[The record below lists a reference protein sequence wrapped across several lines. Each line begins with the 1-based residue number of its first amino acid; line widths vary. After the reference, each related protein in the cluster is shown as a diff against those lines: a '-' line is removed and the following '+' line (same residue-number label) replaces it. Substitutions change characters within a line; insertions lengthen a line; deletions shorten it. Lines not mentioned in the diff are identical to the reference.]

1 MTAWWQFNFFPLH
14 ESWYHGATW
23 PNVVAIVP
31 CALAL
36 WLWLRA
42 RHAAVME
49 AHTALKVAHLVHAE
63 SLRAH
68 AEKLDKLLDHFDPD
82 TGTIAELHTKLDA
95 IAARLRALK

>member
-1 MTAWWQFNFFPLH
+1 
-14 ESWYHGATW
+14 
-23 PNVVAIVP
+23 
-31 CALAL
+31 
-36 WLWLRA
+36 
-42 RHAAVME
+42 ME